1 MQKIV
6 GVSFVKKG
14 RVYNFNANNFDL
26 NIGDTVIVETE
37 KGLQYGYVTTN
48 IKEIDENDYNIP
60 LKDVI
65 RLTTKKD
72 DQNYFKNNQ
81 DAGKALNKAREIVD
95 ELKLDMH
102 VLDASYTFD
111 RKQLLFNF
119 TADERIDFRELAKRL
134 AAIYK
139 TRIELRQ
146 IGVRDKAKEVG
157 GLGPCGR
164 MLCCNTFLTD
174 LNSVTINMAK
184 NQMLAL
190 NPTKINGS
198 CGRLLCCLG
207 YEDIVYTR
215 LRENLPNIGDMY
227 KDNKISGKVTNIDIL
242 NQKIYI
248 EDKNGNEVEV
258 NITDGTNKWFAR
270 NK

>member
-1 MQKIV
+1 MQKVV
-6 GVSFVKKG
+6 GVSFNKKG
-14 RVYNFNANNFDL
+14 RIYNFNINNHDL
-26 NIGDTVIVETE
+26 NIGDSVIVETE
-37 KGLQYGYVTTN
+37 RGLQYGFVVTN
-48 IKEIDENDYNIP
+48 IKEVDENEYTFP

-65 RLTTKKD
+65 RLSTKKD
-72 DQNYFKNNQ
+72 DQNYSKNNQ

-95 ELKLDMH
+95 DLELDMH
-102 VLDASYTFD
+102 ILDASYTFD

-119 TADERIDFRELAKRL
+119 TADERVDFRELAKRL
-134 AAIYK
+134 ASIYK

-207 YEDIVYTR
+207 YEDIVYSK
-215 LRENLPNIGDMY
+215 LRENLPDIGENYSD
-227 KDNKISGKVTNIDIL
+227 KNVSGKVVNIDIL
-242 NQKIYI
+242 AQKIYV
-248 EDKNGNEVEV
+248 EDKQGDIHEVIINNGKN
-258 NITDGTNKWFAR
+258 
-270 NK
+270 

>member
-1 MQKIV
+1 MSEEDKLEKQNVLPSI
-6 GVSFVKKG
+6 
-14 RVYNFNANNFDL
+14 
-26 NIGDTVIVETE
+26 NIGDKVIVETE
-37 KGLQYGYVTTN
+37 KGLQFGTVVSS
-48 IKEIDENDYNIP
+48 IKEIEDTSFDIP
-60 LKDVI
+60 LKLVLRFASKQDEQ
-65 RLTTKKD
+65 TH
-72 DQNYFKNNQ
+72 YKNLR
-81 DAGKALNKAREIVD
+81 DANKALDKARDIVED
-95 ELKLDMH
+95 LGLLMH
-102 VLDASYTFD
+102 LLDASYTFD

-119 TADERIDFRELAKRL
+119 VADDRIDFRELAKRL

-146 IGVRDKAKEVG
+146 IGVRDKAKEIG

-207 YEDIVYTR
+207 FEDIVYTK
-215 LRENLPNIGDMY
+215 LREKLPDIGMEYD
-227 KDNKISGKVTNIDIL
+227 KDGVKGKVVNLDVL
-242 NQKIYI
+242 KG
-248 EDKNGNEVEV
+248 KVFVEV
-258 NITDGTNKWFAR
+258 SENNIVEVLIGNGDA
-270 NK
+270 

>member
-1 MQKIV
+1 MQKVV
-6 GVSFVKKG
+6 GVAFNKKG
-14 RVYNFNANNFDL
+14 RIYNFNANNFDL

-37 KGLQYGYVTTN
+37 KGYQYGFVVTN
-48 IKEIDENDYNIP
+48 IKEIDENEYNLP
-60 LKDVI
+60 LKNVV
-65 RLTTKKD
+65 RLTSKKD

-81 DAGKALNKAREIVD
+81 DAGKALNRAREIVD

-102 VLDASYTFD
+102 IMDASYTFD

-119 TADERIDFRELAKRL
+119 TADDRIDFRELAKRL

-146 IGVRDKAKEVG
+146 IGVRDKAREVG

-174 LNSVTINMAK
+174 LNGVTINMAK

-198 CGRLLCCLG
+198 CGRLLCCLS
-207 YEDIVYTR
+207 YEDIVYTK
-215 LRENLPNIGDMY
+215 LRENLPDIGEMY
-227 KDNKISGKVTNIDIL
+227 SDKTVSGKVVDLDIL
-242 NQKIYI
+242 GQKIYVEDSQKEVHII
-248 EDKNGNEVEV
+248 EVSNGN
-258 NITDGTNKWFAR
+258 NK
-270 NK
+270 

>member
-1 MQKIV
+1 MQKVV
-6 GVSFVKKG
+6 GISFSKKG
-14 RVYNFNANNFDL
+14 RVYNFDANNFDL

-37 KGLQYGYVTTN
+37 KGLQYGFVMTSIKN
-48 IKEIDENDYNIP
+48 IHENEYNLP
-60 LKDVI
+60 LKNVL
-65 RLTTKKD
+65 RYSSKRD

-81 DAGKALNKAREIVD
+81 DAGKALNKARQIV
-95 ELKLDMH
+95 EEMNLNMRM
-102 VLDASYTFD
+102 LDASYTFD

-119 TADERIDFRELAKRL
+119 TSDERVDFRELAKRL

-164 MLCCNTFLTD
+164 MLCCNTFLSD
-174 LNSVTINMAK
+174 LNTVTINMAK

-198 CGRLLCCLG
+198 CGRLLCCLS
-207 YEDIVYTR
+207 YEDIVYSK
-215 LRENLPNIGDMY
+215 LRENLPDIGDTY
-227 KDNKISGKVTNIDIL
+227 SSKNVKGKVVNIDIL
-242 NQKIYI
+242 GQKVYVEDNNGVINEIVI
-248 EDKNGNEVEV
+248 ENG
-258 NITDGTNKWFAR
+258 KS
-270 NK
+270 K

>member
-1 MQKIV
+1 MQKVV
-6 GVSFVKKG
+6 GVAFNKKG
-14 RVYNFNANNFDL
+14 RIYNFNANNFDL

-37 KGLQYGYVTTN
+37 KGYQYGFVVTN
-48 IKEIDENDYNIP
+48 IKEIDENEYNLP
-60 LKDVI
+60 LKNVV
-65 RLTTKKD
+65 RLTSKKD

-102 VLDASYTFD
+102 IMDASYTFD

-119 TADERIDFRELAKRL
+119 TADDRIDFRELAKRL

-146 IGVRDKAKEVG
+146 IGVRDKAREVG

-174 LNSVTINMAK
+174 LNGVTINMAK

-198 CGRLLCCLG
+198 CGRLLCCLS
-207 YEDIVYTR
+207 YEDIVYTK
-215 LRENLPNIGDMY
+215 LRENLPDIGEMY
-227 KDNKISGKVTNIDIL
+227 SDKTVSGKVVDLDIL
-242 NQKIYI
+242 GQKIYV
-248 EDKNGNEVEV
+248 EDKEGNVTIVEKNNGN
-258 NITDGTNKWFAR
+258 N
-270 NK
+270 

>member
-6 GVSFVKKG
+6 GIAFNKKG
-14 RVYNFNANNFDL
+14 RVYNFNSNNFDL
-26 NIGDTVIVETE
+26 NIGDAVIVETE
-37 KGLQYGYVTTN
+37 KGLQYGFVMTN
-48 IKEIDENDYNIP
+48 IKEIDDNEFSIP
-60 LKDVI
+60 LKNII
-65 RLTTKKD
+65 RYASKKD
-72 DQNYFKNNQ
+72 DQNYSKNNQ
-81 DAGKALNKAREIVD
+81 DAGKALVKARDLVD

-102 VLDASYTFD
+102 ILDASYTFD

-119 TADERIDFRELAKRL
+119 TADERVDFRELAKRL
-134 AAIYK
+134 ASIYK

-207 YEDIVYTR
+207 YEDIVYTK
-215 LRENLPNIGDMY
+215 LRSNLPDIGDSF
-227 KDNKISGKVTNIDIL
+227 KNNLVNGKVVNIDIL
-242 NQKIYI
+242 GQKIYV
-248 EDKNGNEVEV
+248 EDAQNNIVEV
-258 NITDGTNKWFAR
+258 SLKDGSN
-270 NK
+270 

>member
-1 MQKIV
+1 MQKVV
-6 GVSFVKKG
+6 GVSFNKKG
-14 RVYNFNANNFDL
+14 RVYNFNAKNHDL
-26 NIGDTVIVETE
+26 NIDDNVIVETE
-37 KGLQYGYVTTN
+37 KGLQYGFVVTH
-48 IKEIDENDYNIP
+48 IKTISENDYSLP
-60 LKDVI
+60 LKNVI
-65 RLTTKKD
+65 RLANKKD
-72 DQNYFKNNQ
+72 EQIYYKNNQ
-81 DAGKALNKAREIVD
+81 DAGKALNKAREIV
-95 ELKLDMH
+95 ESLKLDMRI
-102 VLDASYTFD
+102 LDANFTFD

-134 AAIYK
+134 ASIYK

-207 YEDIVYTR
+207 YEDVVYSK
-215 LRENLPNIGDMY
+215 LRDNLPDIGDSY
-227 KDNKISGKVTNIDIL
+227 TNKDISGKVVNIDIL
-242 NQKIYI
+242 AQKIYV
-248 EDKNGNEVEV
+248 EDKQGNIVEV
-258 NITDGTNKWFAR
+258 KINDGNNK
-270 NK
+270 

>member
-1 MQKIV
+1 MQKVV
-6 GVSFVKKG
+6 GVAFNKKG
-14 RVYNFNANNFDL
+14 RIYNFNANNFDL

-37 KGLQYGYVTTN
+37 KGYQYGFVVTN
-48 IKEIDENDYNIP
+48 IKEIDENEYNLP
-60 LKDVI
+60 LKNVV
-65 RLTTKKD
+65 RLTSKKD

-102 VLDASYTFD
+102 IMDASYTFD

-119 TADERIDFRELAKRL
+119 TADDRIDFRELAKRL
-134 AAIYK
+134 AGIYK

-146 IGVRDKAKEVG
+146 IGVRDKAREVG

-198 CGRLLCCLG
+198 CGRLLCCLS
-207 YEDIVYTR
+207 YEDIVYSK
-215 LRENLPNIGDMY
+215 LRENLPDIGEMY
-227 KDNKISGKVTNIDIL
+227 SDKNVSGKVVNLDIL
-242 NQKIYI
+242 KQKIYV
-248 EDKNGNEVEV
+248 EDKTGNITEIEINNGN
-258 NITDGTNKWFAR
+258 NK
-270 NK
+270 

>member
-1 MQKIV
+1 MQRVV
-6 GVSFVKKG
+6 GISFNKKG
-14 RVYNFNANNFDL
+14 RVYNFSCNTIDL
-26 NIGDTVIVETE
+26 VIGDTVIVETE
-37 KGLQYGYVTTN
+37 KGYQYGHVVSN
-48 IKEIDENDYNIP
+48 VKEIDENDFNMP
-60 LKDVI
+60 LKKVI

-72 DQNYFKNNQ
+72 DQTYFKNNQ

-95 ELKLDMH
+95 ELKLDMNIM
-102 VLDASYTFD
+102 DASFTFD

-119 TADERIDFRELAKRL
+119 TADDRIDFRELAKRL

-146 IGVRDKAKEVG
+146 IGVRDKAREVG

-190 NPTKINGS
+190 NPTKINGA
-198 CGRLLCCLG
+198 CGRLLCCLS
-207 YEDIVYTR
+207 YEDVVYSK
-215 LRENLPNIGDMY
+215 LRENLPDIGEMY
-227 KDNKISGKVTNIDIL
+227 KDKNVSGKVVNIDIL
-242 NQKIYI
+242 AQKIYI
-248 EDKNGNEVEV
+248 EDKNGNTQEVQID
-258 NITDGTNKWFAR
+258 NGKNK
-270 NK
+270 